1 VKSLPRGATP
11 LDFAYSVHSEIG
23 HHCVGSKVN
32 GKIVPLR
39 YRLKNG
45 DTVEILTSPH
55 SQPSE
60 DWLTF
65 VRTSRAQAR
74 IRQHIRQ
81 AEHKRSLEIGQEV
94 MERELRRYGISLSR
108 SQKDGTLARA
118 ASSLG
123 YRIGD
128 DLLVAVGYGKVAPDQ
143 ILRQLVPAEKLA
155 APAEEPGV
163 ASRLTEL
170 FRKVARLPTGGVRI
184 SGIDDVLVRFGKCC
198 NPVPGDSIVGFIT
211 RGRGVT
217 VHTARCEKALTMDPL
232 RRVDVSWDVKGDFK
246 RVVAVRITSDDKP
259 GLLARVSQIFGE
271 AGVNIAQAD
280 VRSHADKAVLSFE
293 VAVQDLKQLTT
304 VMKSLERVE
313 GVRSVERL

>member
-1 VKSLPRGATP
+1 V
-11 LDFAYSVHSEIG
+11 V
-23 HHCVGSKVN
+23 
-32 GKIVPLR
+32 
-39 YRLKNG
+39 
-45 DTVEILTSPH
+45 
-55 SQPSE
+55 
-60 DWLTF
+60 
-65 VRTSRAQAR
+65 
-74 IRQHIRQ
+74 
-81 AEHKRSLEIGQEV
+81 
-94 MERELRRYGISLSR
+94 ERELRRYGVSLSR
-108 SQKDGTLARA
+108 AQKDGSLDKA
-118 ASSLG
+118 AATLG

-128 DLLVAVGYGKVAPDQ
+128 DMLVAVGYGKVAPDQ
-143 ILRQLVPAEKLA
+143 ILRQMVPAEKLA

-198 NPVPGDSIVGFIT
+198 NPVPGDPIVGFIT

-217 VHTARCEKALTMDPL
+217 VHTARCDKALAMDPL

-246 RVVAVRITSDDKP
+246 RLVAVRITSDDKP

-280 VRSHADKAVLSFE
+280 VRSTADKAVLSFE
-293 VAVQDLKQLTT
+293 VAVQDLKQLTA
-304 VMKSLERVE
+304 VIKSLERVE